1 MAENEAMEGKDF
13 AKEEQVK
20 AKFEEILTQIINEME
35 HDEATV
41 TLEGEAADININVK
55 KEKEVYNISLLGENI
70 ATIDENKQFSY
81 DINGL
86 ENVKQKLEDKKNPV
100 AKYEDLGLPDIEYL
114 KELEKDK
121 QKEDDEQEKE
131 KENPDDEEKDEN
143 EKDEEEK
150 PDLEDDKEEDRE
162 EIAEEY
168 NVSSKDVIHVKRD
181 DPDKVT
187 EHENFASAAKFD
199 KKYKDIYMLR
209 EKDPYTWKAIGK
221 DKDGKKEEIE
231 NEQNKQTDGRN
242 PDITIKKV
250 SGEKIEEIKP
260 LAVYKIDSQTAYA
273 ITRNEH
279 GQSELIYCRQQ
290 AGDEKNYWGIKVPEA
305 ERKNTIQESA
315 DAREFLDRRNNSSQD
330 LSGKAKAFEKADDL
344 DKRGV
349 PSKEKGVQTY
359 EIEGNERQNR
369 EVTKEEIKEDL
380 YERLGIKEKMK
391 GAMPGYLDYIEEKID
406 QKAERIMKLLEE
418 NDSMTYEEAVN
429 RAERESGE
437 REQGGKTPD
446 EGTRKR
452 GE

>member
-1 MAENEAMEGKDF
+1 
-13 AKEEQVK
+13 
-20 AKFEEILTQIINEME
+20 ME

-41 TLEGEAADININVK
+41 TIEGTNININVK
-55 KEKEVYNISLLGENI
+55 KEKKIHQISLCGKQI
-70 ATIDENKQFSY
+70 ATVDENNEFLY
-81 DINGL
+81 DI
-86 ENVKQKLEDKKNPV
+86 EKLEDVKKLLENGKRPV

-114 KELEKDK
+114 KELEKEK
-121 QKEDDEQEKE
+121 QKEDGEQEKE
-131 KENPDDEEKDEN
+131 NQDDEEKNEN
-143 EKDEEEK
+143 EKGKEEK
-150 PDLEDDKEEDRE
+150 PDLEDDKEDRE

-221 DKDGKKEEIE
+221 DKDGKKEEIK
-231 NEQNKQTDGRN
+231 NEQNKQTGGRN

-260 LAVYKIDSQTAYA
+260 LAIFKIDSQTAYA
-273 ITRNEH
+273 VAIDEH
-279 GQSELIYCRQQ
+279 GQSEFLYCRQQ
-290 AGDEKNYWGIKVPEA
+290 AGDKKNYWGIKVPEA

-330 LSGKAKAFEKADDL
+330 LADKAEAFEKADNL

-369 EVTKEEIKEDL
+369 EVAKEEIKEDL

-391 GAMPGYLDYIEEKID
+391 GAMPGYLDYIEKKLD
-406 QKAERIMKLLEE
+406 QKAERIMQLLEDD
-418 NDSMTYEEAVN
+418 DSITYEEAVS
-429 RAERESGE
+429 RVEKEFGE
-437 REQGGKTPD
+437 KEPGGKTPD
-446 EGTRKR
+446 EGTKKR
-452 GE
+452 AE

>member
-1 MAENEAMEGKDF
+1 MAENEGMEGKNF

-20 AKFEEILTQIINEME
+20 AKFEEILIQIINEME

-41 TLEGEAADININVK
+41 TIEGTNININVK
-55 KEKEVYNISLLGENI
+55 KEKKIHQISLCGKQI
-70 ATIDENKQFSY
+70 ATVDENNEFLY
-81 DINGL
+81 DI
-86 ENVKQKLEDKKNPV
+86 EKLEDVKKLLENGKRPV

-114 KELEKDK
+114 KELEKEK
-121 QKEDDEQEKE
+121 QKEDGEQE

-150 PDLEDDKEEDRE
+150 PDLEDDKEDRE

-168 NVSSKDVIHVKRD
+168 NVSSKDVIHIKRD

-199 KKYKDIYMLR
+199 KKYKDIYMIR
-209 EKDPYTWKAIGK
+209 GKDPYSWKTIGK
-221 DKDGKKEEIE
+221 DKDGKKEEIK
-231 NEQNKQTDGRN
+231 NEQNRQIDGKN

-260 LAVYKIDSQTAYA
+260 LAVYKIDSLTAYA
-273 ITRNEH
+273 VTRDEH
-279 GQSELIYCRQQ
+279 GQTELVYCRQE
-290 AGDEKNYWGIKVPEA
+290 AGDKKNYWGIKVPEA

-330 LSGKAKAFEKADDL
+330 LADKAEAFEKADDL

-369 EVTKEEIKEDL
+369 EVAKEEIKEDL

-391 GAMPGYLDYIEEKID
+391 GAMPGYLDYIEKKLD
-406 QKAERIMKLLEE
+406 QKAERIMQLLEDD
-418 NDSMTYEEAVN
+418 DSITYEEAVS
-429 RAERESGE
+429 RVEKEFGE
-437 REQGGKTPD
+437 KEPGGKTPD

-452 GE
+452 AE

>member
-1 MAENEAMEGKDF
+1 MAENEGMDGKDF

-20 AKFEEILTQIINEME
+20 AKFEEILIQIINEME
-35 HDEATV
+35 QDEATV
-41 TLEGEAADININVK
+41 TLEGEAADININIK

-70 ATIDENKQFSY
+70 ATIDEDKQFSY
-81 DINGL
+81 DIGGL
-86 ENVKQKLEDKKNPV
+86 ENVKQKLEDNKNPV

-114 KELEKDK
+114 KELEKEK
-121 QKEDDEQEKE
+121 QKEDGEQE
-131 KENPDDEEKDEN
+131 KENPDGEEKDEN

-168 NVSSKDVIHVKRD
+168 NISSKDVIHIKRD
-181 DPDKVT
+181 EGEKVT
-187 EHENFASAAKFD
+187 EHDTFANATNFD
-199 KKYKDIYMLR
+199 KKYKDIYMIR
-209 EKDPYTWKAIGK
+209 GKDPYSWKAIGK

-231 NEQNKQTDGRN
+231 NEQNKQTGGKN

-273 ITRNEH
+273 VTRNEH
-279 GQSELIYCRQQ
+279 GQSELVYCRQQ
-290 AGDEKNYWGIKVPEA
+290 AGDNKNYWGIKVPEA

-330 LSGKAKAFEKADDL
+330 LSDKAKAFERADDL

-349 PSKEKGVQTY
+349 TSKEKGVQTY

-369 EVTKEEIKEDL
+369 ETTKEEIKEDL

-391 GAMPGYLDYIEEKID
+391 GAMPGYLDYIEQKID
-406 QKAERIMKLLEE
+406 QKAEKIMQLLDG
-418 NDSMTYEEAVN
+418 NDSITYEQAV
-429 RAERESGE
+429 EKVEKGFDG
-437 REQGGKTPD
+437 REQGGRTPD
-446 EGTRKR
+446 EGRRKR
-452 GE
+452 

>member
-1 MAENEAMEGKDF
+1 MAENEGMEGKDF

-41 TLEGEAADININVK
+41 TIEGTNININVK
-55 KEKEVYNISLLGENI
+55 KEKKIHQISLCGKQI
-70 ATIDENKQFSY
+70 ATVDENNEFLY
-81 DINGL
+81 DI
-86 ENVKQKLEDKKNPV
+86 EKLEDVKKLLENGKRPV

-114 KELEKDK
+114 KELEKEK
-121 QKEDDEQEKE
+121 QKEDGEQE

-150 PDLEDDKEEDRE
+150 PDLEDDKEDRE

-168 NVSSKDVIHVKRD
+168 NISSKDVIHVKRD

-231 NEQNKQTDGRN
+231 NEQNKQTGGRN

-260 LAVYKIDSQTAYA
+260 LAIFKIDSQTAYA
-273 ITRNEH
+273 IAIDEH
-279 GQSELIYCRQQ
+279 GQSEFLYCRQQ
-290 AGDEKNYWGIKVPEA
+290 AGDKKNYWGIKVPEA

-330 LSGKAKAFEKADDL
+330 LADKAEAFEKADDL

-369 EVTKEEIKEDL
+369 EVAKEEIKEDL

-391 GAMPGYLDYIEEKID
+391 GAMPGYLDYIEKKLD
-406 QKAERIMKLLEE
+406 QKAERIMQLLEE
-418 NDSMTYEEAVN
+418 DDSITYEEAVS
-429 RAERESGE
+429 RVEKEFGGKE
-437 REQGGKTPD
+437 PGGKTPD
-446 EGTRKR
+446 EGTRKKA
-452 GE
+452 E